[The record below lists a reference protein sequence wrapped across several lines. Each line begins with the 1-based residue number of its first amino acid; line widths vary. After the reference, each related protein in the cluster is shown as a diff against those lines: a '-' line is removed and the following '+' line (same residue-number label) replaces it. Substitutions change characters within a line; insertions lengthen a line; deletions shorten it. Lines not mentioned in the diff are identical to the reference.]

1 MPGTKEIRSKIASV
15 KSTQKITK
23 AMQMVATSK
32 MRRAQ
37 ERMRL
42 ARPYAQKMR
51 NVIGHL
57 TEANPDYRHPFL
69 VTREPKAVGFIVI
82 STDRGLAGALNAN
95 VFKQTLLLMREW
107 QGKGAQVSLCIIGTK
122 GLAFFRRLSVP
133 ILANVSHLGDRPHV
147 KDLIG
152 TVKVM
157 LDAYRAGALDRL
169 LLVNAQFVNTMT
181 QRAAVEQLLPIEAL
195 DTEGLQEHWDYIYEP
210 EAAYILD
217 GLLMRYIESQVYRAA
232 VENVASEMAARMVAM
247 KAASD
252 NAGKL
257 ITELQLIYNK
267 ARQAAITKRSEEHT
281 SELQSQSNLVCR
293 LLLEKKK
300 KKSKKRPHLSIEVQA
315 AFNSIR

>member
-1 MPGTKEIRSKIASV
+1 MPGTKEIRTKLASV

-42 ARPYAQKMR
+42 ARPYALKMR

-57 TEANPDYRHPFL
+57 TQANPDYRHPFL
-69 VTREPKAVGFIVI
+69 VTREVQAVGVVLI

-95 VFKQTLLLMREW
+95 VFKQALQLTREW
-107 QGKGAQVSLCIIGTK
+107 QGKGAQVSLCLIGAK
-122 GLAFFRRLSVP
+122 GLAFFRRLNVP

-147 KDLIG
+147 ADLIG

-157 LDAYRAGALDRL
+157 LDAYRAGQIDRL

-181 QRAAVEQLLPIEAL
+181 QKPVAEQLLPIQAI
-195 DTEGLQEHWDYIYEP
+195 DTDSLQERWDYIYEP
-210 EAAYILD
+210 EAAAILD

-252 NAGKL
+252 NATKL
-257 ITELQLIYNK
+257 ISELQLVYNK
-267 ARQAAITKRSEEHT
+267 ARQAAITKELSEI
-281 SELQSQSNLVCR
+281 VGG
-293 LLLEKKK
+293 
-300 KKSKKRPHLSIEVQA
+300 A
-315 AFNSIR
+315 AAV

>member
-69 VTREPKAVGFIVI
+69 VTREPKAVGIIVI
-82 STDRGLAGALNAN
+82 STDRGLAGGLNAN
-95 VFKQTLLLMREW
+95 IFKQTLFLMRDW
-107 QGKGAQVSLCIIGTK
+107 QAKGAQVSLCIIGSK
-122 GLAFFRRLSVP
+122 GLAFFRRLGVP
-133 ILANVSHLGDRPHV
+133 ILANVSGLGDRPHV

-157 LDAYRAGALDRL
+157 LDAYSSGELDRL
-169 LLVNAQFVNTMT
+169 FLVNAQFLNTMT
-181 QRAAVEQLLPIEAL
+181 QKPTVEQLLPIEAV
-195 DTEGLQEHWDYIYEP
+195 DTEGLAEHWDYIYEP
-210 EAAYILD
+210 EAKQILD
-217 GLLMRYIESQVYRAA
+217 GLLIRYIESQVYRGA

-247 KAASD
+247 GAASD

-257 ITELQLIYNK
+257 IGELQLIYNK
-267 ARQAAITKRSEEHT
+267 ARQAAITKELSEI
-281 SELQSQSNLVCR
+281 VGG
-293 LLLEKKK
+293 
-300 KKSKKRPHLSIEVQA
+300 A
-315 AFNSIR
+315 AAV

>member
-15 KSTQKITK
+15 KSTQKITR

-42 ARPYAQKMR
+42 ARPYAQKML

-69 VTREPKAVGFIVI
+69 VAREPKAVGIIII

-95 VFKQTLLLMREW
+95 AFKQALHLMRECES
-107 QGKGAQVSLCIIGTK
+107 KGATVSLCLIGTK
-122 GLAFFRRLSVP
+122 GLNFFRRLGTP
-133 ILANVSHLGDRPHV
+133 ILASVTGLGDKPHI

-157 LDAYRAGALDRL
+157 LDAYREHKLDRL
-169 LLVNAQFVNTMT
+169 LLVSAQFVNTMT
-181 QRAAVEQLLPIEAL
+181 QKASAQQLLPIEAI
-195 DTEGLQEHWDYIYEP
+195 DTEGLPQHWDYIYEP
-210 EAAYILD
+210 DAAAILD

-247 KAASD
+247 KAATD
-252 NAGKL
+252 NAGEL
-257 ITELQLIYNK
+257 INELQLIYNK
-267 ARQAAITKRSEEHT
+267 ARQAAITKEISEI
-281 SELQSQSNLVCR
+281 VGG
-293 LLLEKKK
+293 
-300 KKSKKRPHLSIEVQA
+300 A
-315 AFNSIR
+315 AAV

>member
-1 MPGTKEIRSKIASV
+1 MPGTKEIRTKIASV

-37 ERMRL
+37 DRMRL

-57 TEANPDYRHPFL
+57 TEANPDYKHPFL
-69 VTREPKAVGFIVI
+69 YERDVKSIGIVVI
-82 STDRGLAGALNAN
+82 STDRGLAGGLNAN
-95 VFKQTLLLMREW
+95 TFKQTLALMKEW
-107 QGKGAQVSLCIIGTK
+107 QAKGATVNLCVIGSK
-122 GLAFFRRLSVP
+122 GLAFFRRISSVK
-133 ILANVSHLGDRPHV
+133 ILANVSGLGDRPHI

-157 LDAYRAGALDRL
+157 LDAYQNSEIDRL
-169 LLVNAQFVNTMT
+169 FMVNAQFVNTMT
-181 QRAAVEQLLPIEAL
+181 QKPTVEQLLPVQAVDNADL
-195 DTEGLQEHWDYIYEP
+195 AEHWDYIYEP
-210 EAAYILD
+210 EAKKILEV
-217 GLLMRYIESQVYRAA
+217 LLMRYVESQVYRGA

-257 ITELQLIYNK
+257 ISELQLIYNK
-267 ARQAAITKRSEEHT
+267 ARQAAITKELSEI
-281 SELQSQSNLVCR
+281 VGG
-293 LLLEKKK
+293 
-300 KKSKKRPHLSIEVQA
+300 A
-315 AFNSIR
+315 AAV